1 MGSQAA
7 LRFEPVGCVATVT
20 GRGDAVQVL
29 DLGGRHVEVAC
40 ESSGDS
46 DHFGVVYG
54 SMICLGDLAPGVTEV
69 PAAAVFELPD
79 GRFKAMG
86 TASVHR
92 NGSDVVQVVI
102 TATSDNGYSF
112 RLVAEQVGLDLVA
125 KAAS

>member
-1 MGSQAA
+1 MGSHAA
-7 LRFEPVGCVATVT
+7 LRFEPIGCVATVR

-29 DLGGRHVEVAC
+29 DLGGRHVEVAR

-54 SMICLGDLAPGVTEV
+54 SMICLGDLAPGVSEV

-86 TASVHR
+86 TASVHG
-92 NGSDVVQVVI
+92 NGSDSVQVIITVI
-102 TATSDNGYSF
+102 SDNGVSF
-112 RLVAEQVGLDLVA
+112 RLVAEQVGLELAA